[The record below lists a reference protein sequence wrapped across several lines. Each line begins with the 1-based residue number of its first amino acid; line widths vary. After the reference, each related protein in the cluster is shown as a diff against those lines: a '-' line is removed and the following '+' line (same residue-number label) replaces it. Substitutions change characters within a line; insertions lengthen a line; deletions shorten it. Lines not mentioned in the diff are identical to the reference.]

1 MFDTTQFDEGL
12 INLSQ
17 FKSEPVEKSPLIKK
31 KKPAQKPKASSL
43 TAKQKAEI
51 AARKKK
57 LKADQARVQKENK
70 RIQALNKKNKEKA
83 EKDKKARALIK
94 SKNKGKKETKPA
106 PIPLAMIEADK
117 NVGKGEAVVAG
128 KPAGKMLPAA
138 KKVELTDMEKRV
150 QREDK
155 FKKYRDSIKVNKEKP
170 PRAGLMNTED
180 PEYQRRIKLAE
191 YRSSL
196 IGKPMPQP
204 PQDPQLRTIWEEEE
218 AKRQKAGPEKIEAD
232 RQDIQGRNARVY
244 DVPTEKQLREGSLE
258 NRIRENQMLYQDEGP
273 GRASFGPKAE
283 TREEMGKRLE
293 GERPSW
299 FDHDAYNKL
308 IDEETEN
315 AREWAR
321 QQSLAGSKSGFQDP
335 DSQEGTPLED
345 TGGRTA
351 LYPQGDD
358 KEGLGDNLAK
368 MREEARIT
376 DSVGAGDIAAEPGQ
390 EKDAQKKYSEGFMHK
405 LGSSG
410 VVDSTFASAKR
421 RADDAK
427 RRELREAQNML
438 DPGTENT
445 LAESPRADSGWQVE
459 GSGNVDPS
467 ILRAQARAQDELD
480 PVRDDGTGGP
490 IKSKGVLQE
499 FADTKSIGNT
509 EFETEQQR
517 VLEEQIKQG
526 ESGIPSNFGQSTFD
540 AEKPVPKK
548 IAELPRE
555 AKTAAKEANG
565 THVRDEATGF
575 TLNLSRLK
583 KSFKRQERF
592 AMLKHVPKENRAAM
606 LAEWGYIDPDELTV
620 AQKKSALDIQKL
632 KNAELQGA
640 AFQIE
645 LDRAEKNVGQSLTPV
660 QEKQFNMLRDQHKE
674 ASKEKPPNW
683 ALMKSIDEELGG
695 IHSSF
700 KSKNRD
706 YEKMEKQ
713 YWGNQKKEAAKI
725 PAIARLNKQF
735 DMPDSKY
742 YFDTIQTLERDFTKS
757 VKGKSATQF
766 LNIPIG
772 GSNPAFA
779 GQDSQPESATTVE
792 NYFKNEG
799 LPTWRNVKERL
810 SLDATNP
817 EIAKANAALAKKM
830 NIKSLDGMSEPQYM
844 QWATSK
850 VKSEILR
857 RRLGS
862 YHIGMQ
868 NLLHRN
874 VVEKENILN
883 NPKAVDEENSKP
895 TEAPE
900 IPDPTKVEPLE
911 AISTEEYSE
920 DIPLKKDLTRSEKTL
935 IGKDFFEAPPETSNM
950 QRSVDRNLFSDLRMG
965 KITKEEFL
973 EKVSS
978 PGWYTQRYGLNKKLK
993 RSFDEL
999 K

>member
-1 MFDTTQFDEGL
+1 MGRFITKID
-12 INLSQ
+12 
-17 FKSEPVEKSPLIKK
+17 
-31 KKPAQKPKASSL
+31 
-43 TAKQKAEI
+43 
-51 AARKKK
+51 
-57 LKADQARVQKENK
+57 KENK
-70 RIQALNKKNKEKA
+70 FVTVTDTKTGKKITERYHDGRPAKVAANEMEQDLLLPERRPPASDERQTAMSLMGIASPQSQIKMDNAMFLSDQAMKSSTGNAATSPIERAKVGTTQSLSQPAPSGESIKDMPEMGAEMSSKLAMDALRNRQKKINKESSNAPVSAKA
-83 EKDKKARALIK
+83 LGDYSGLSEDEIKKHEASQNPPWQKARNVLGEKQGFMDRLEENERNQAQKVAGL
-94 SKNKGKKETKPA
+94 KK
-106 PIPLAMIEADK
+106 IYDEADPEEQEYIENSPSLGGSEK
-117 NVGKGEAVVAG
+117 LDFLKDLGGESVGSGPEWGNPYEGGEAVSSTSVTRNEKGQILGNRGRSSHRGGPNKAQIGEMLYDQGFGGEAVSSSTSPYLEHGKGEAPSEEQLKKAG
-128 KPAGKMLPAA
+128 RNPAHSMFNTPEEYERLA
-138 KKVELTDMEKRV
+138 K
-150 QREDK
+150 
-155 FKKYRDSIKVNKEKP
+155 
-170 PRAGLMNTED
+170 
-180 PEYQRRIKLAE
+180 
-191 YRSSL
+191 
-196 IGKPMPQP
+196 
-204 PQDPQLRTIWEEEE
+204 EE
-218 AKRQKAGPEKIEAD
+218 ASFLKELGGESISPDEVATLQVEERKSWDAD
-232 RQDIQGRNARVY
+232 
-244 DVPTEKQLREGSLE
+244 
-258 NRIRENQMLYQDEGP
+258 
-273 GRASFGPKAE
+273 
-283 TREEMGKRLE
+283 
-293 GERPSW
+293 PST
-299 FDHDAYNKL
+299 L
-308 IDEETEN
+308 EET
-315 AREWAR
+315 
-321 QQSLAGSKSGFQDP
+321 
-335 DSQEGTPLED
+335 
-345 TGGRTA
+345 
-351 LYPQGDD
+351 
-358 KEGLGDNLAK
+358 
-368 MREEARIT
+368 
-376 DSVGAGDIAAEPGQ
+376 
-390 EKDAQKKYSEGFMHK
+390 
-405 LGSSG
+405 
-410 VVDSTFASAKR
+410 
-421 RADDAK
+421 
-427 RRELREAQNML
+427 
-438 DPGTENT
+438 T
-445 LAESPRADSGWQVE
+445 L
-459 GSGNVDPS
+459 
-467 ILRAQARAQDELD
+467 
-480 PVRDDGTGGP
+480 
-490 IKSKGVLQE
+490 K
-499 FADTKSIGNT
+499 
-509 EFETEQQR
+509 
-517 VLEEQIKQG
+517 
-526 ESGIPSNFGQSTFD
+526 FD

-555 AKTAAKEANG
+555 EKTAAKEANG

-900 IPDPTKVEPLE
+900 IPDPTKVEPPE

-920 DIPLKKDLTRSEKTL
+920 DIPLEKDLTRPEKSL
-935 IGKDFFEAPPETSNM
+935 LGKDFFEAPPETSNM